1 MKVIVTKNYD
11 EMSREA
17 AGLIK
22 KQLDEK
28 PASVLGLATGSTP
41 EGLYNELI
49 RMHKEDGLDFSK
61 VTTFNL
67 DEYVG
72 ISKDN
77 ESSYHYF
84 MNDKLFNHIN
94 VNEDRVHIPKGR
106 AENIEGYCKEYDK
119 MIEDAGGIDVQI
131 LGIGENGH
139 IAFNEPARDLNM
151 GTGVIELT
159 ESTIEVN
166 SRFFDSVEE
175 VPRTAITMGIGSI
188 MKARKIILLANGERK
203 REIMDQVINSDTIS
217 TFIPA
222 SILKLHHDVTVIM
235 DEDAVVRRD

>member
-1 MKVIVTKNYD
+1 MKVIVTKDYD
-11 EMSREA
+11 EMSIKAADLIRE
-17 AGLIK
+17 
-22 KQLDEK
+22 QLDKK
-28 PASVLGLATGSTP
+28 PDSVLGLATGSTP
-41 EGLYNELI
+41 EGMYSELI
-49 RMHKEDGLDFSK
+49 RMHKEEGLDFSK

-72 ISKDN
+72 ISKEN

-94 VNEDRVHIPKGR
+94 VDEASVHIPKGR
-106 AENIEGYCKEYDK
+106 AEDIEGYCKEYDK
-119 MIEDAGGIDVQI
+119 LIEEAGGIDVQI

-139 IAFNEPARDLNM
+139 IAFNEPARELNM

-166 SRFFDSVEE
+166 SRFFDSIDD

-188 MKARKIILLANGERK
+188 MKAKKIILLANGERK
-203 REIMDQVINSDTIS
+203 KEIMDKVVNSDTIS
-217 TFIPA
+217 TYIPA

-235 DEDAVVRRD
+235 DEAAATK